1 MNNQPV
7 ASECFLSDD
16 TYSSTLLFFLRRSVG
31 WRRRTHRNQL
41 QSQQAA
47 EREAVPEREGGGD
60 NTAVL
65 LSRFQATSKPTV
77 SHTFYWLLPNCI
89 MGCKWGTGLWIVAC
103 CQTLEKNLLNNA
115 VRPPLMSTR
124 LLIQFPLCCK
134 MAQWVWQ
141 RKVHQK
147 KKLTFN

>member
-77 SHTFYWLLPNCI
+77 SHIFYWLLPNCI
-89 MGCKWGTGLWIVAC
+89 TGCKWGTGLWIVAC

-134 MAQWVWQ
+134 LAQWVWQ

>member
-47 EREAVPEREGGGD
+47 EREAVPEREGGD

-124 LLIQFPLCCK
+124 LHIQFPLCCK

>member
-77 SHTFYWLLPNCI
+77 SHIFYWLLPNCI
-89 MGCKWGTGLWIVAC
+89 TGCKWGTGLWIVAC

>member
-1 MNNQPV
+1 MSV
-7 ASECFLSDD
+7 
-16 TYSSTLLFFLRRSVG
+16 SSLMTRTRARCSFFCGGVWDGVDEPTGINCKVNRQQRGRQFRSG
-31 WRRRTHRNQL
+31 R
-41 QSQQAA
+41 
-47 EREAVPEREGGGD
+47 GGD

-65 LSRFQATSKPTV
+65 LSCFQATSKPTV

-89 MGCKWGTGLWIVAC
+89 TGCKWGTGLWIVAC

-134 MAQWVWQ
+134 RAQWVWQ

>member
-1 MNNQPV
+1 MFPLWWHVLEHV
-7 ASECFLSDD
+7 A
-16 TYSSTLLFFLRRSVG
+16 LFF
-31 WRRRTHRNQL
+31 
-41 QSQQAA
+41 AA
-47 EREAVPEREGGGD
+47 ECGMASTNPQESIAKSTGSREGGSSGAGGGGGD

-77 SHTFYWLLPNCI
+77 SHIFYWLLPNCI
-89 MGCKWGTGLWIVAC
+89 TGCKWGTGLWIVAC

-124 LLIQFPLCCK
+124 LPIQFPLCCK
-134 MAQWVWQ
+134 LAQWVWQ